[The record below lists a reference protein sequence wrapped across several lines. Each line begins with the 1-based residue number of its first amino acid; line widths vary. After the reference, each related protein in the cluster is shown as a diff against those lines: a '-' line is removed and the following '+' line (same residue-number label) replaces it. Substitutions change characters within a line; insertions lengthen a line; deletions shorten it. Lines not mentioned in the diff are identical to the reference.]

1 MNAHAVARNQ
11 MWTDTNRGAS
21 AALGM
26 CRSAPDYGQD
36 RSSFWAG
43 AGFGPVT
50 PGLWQSCV
58 FLPRSAVANYP
69 VRRHLPPGVDRQT
82 GRGFGRVPFHCSDI
96 DNAMQ
101 RLEARYGLPFWSLWH
116 LRKGKAKTVEASL
129 LAKIKGAYLDM
140 CQRQASNLLHEIEIE
155 VASGDDTDLDLAE
168 ALRALATKI
177 ESRKTALK

>member
-1 MNAHAVARNQ
+1 MFPKSRN
-11 MWTDTNRGAS
+11 
-21 AALGM
+21 
-26 CRSAPDYGQD
+26 
-36 RSSFWAG
+36 
-43 AGFGPVT
+43 
-50 PGLWQSCV
+50 
-58 FLPRSAVANYP
+58 
-69 VRRHLPPGVDRQT
+69 
-82 GRGFGRVPFHCSDI
+82 RVPPMSVEAATDYVRTMVQRESRGPGDI

-177 ESRKTALK
+177 ESRKAALK